1 MMSIHGLRSLL
12 GSLRRELRTPPLR
25 LLMGSVALAV
35 AALSTVA
42 FLSQRLQAGL
52 WRDAHQLLGGDAAW
66 VSDQPVPDAVLAK
79 ARAGGLRTSVQLS
92 MASMASAAESAEIAA
107 AGAMPVLVALKAVD
121 DAYPLMGSVQLQ
133 GGRIAGAPER
143 GKVWVDAAI
152 LSQLSL
158 QVGQALQLGHSQLR
172 IGGVIAQEPDRG
184 MGFMSLAP
192 RVMMHA
198 ADVTATGLV
207 QPASRLSWR
216 LVVAGSADAVQ
227 GWTLQAQQWLDQQGL
242 RGTRIETLSSG
253 R

>member
-92 MASMASAAESAEIAA
+92 MASMASAAESAEIATT
-107 AGAMPVLVALKAVD
+107 GAIVAK
-121 DAYPLMGSVQLQ
+121 
-133 GGRIAGAPER
+133 
-143 GKVWVDAAI
+143 
-152 LSQLSL
+152 
-158 QVGQALQLGHSQLR
+158 
-172 IGGVIAQEPDRG
+172 
-184 MGFMSLAP
+184 
-192 RVMMHA
+192 
-198 ADVTATGLV
+198 
-207 QPASRLSWR
+207 
-216 LVVAGSADAVQ
+216 
-227 GWTLQAQQWLDQQGL
+227 
-242 RGTRIETLSSG
+242 
-253 R
+253 